1 MYWVC
6 KQTTGPRMADVGSN
20 YHRETRWDHC
30 GEESTLYLALP
41 HSALGFPGLRS
52 PQALGLE
59 ETSRGSESQ
68 A

>member
-1 MYWVC
+1 
-6 KQTTGPRMADVGSN
+6 MADVGSN